1 MAKNLKQVLKNLASE
16 SNYDLFS
23 KLSLDEIK
31 KYSSLLYTPEFNE
44 EKICNSIKKK
54 KVVNFKKI
62 IYNYEKELSKLS
74 SYKIATNFLKTT
86 IRKKHKAYDKKLV
99 EDFESIIR
107 KLILDF
113 LTTYLKNLHRKK
125 TDLESFDLSYVK
137 FHNYIDKELFNVF
150 CFTTLRNFDSK
161 ISSISL
167 PNNQIFRLRTSEEF
181 LTICDIKDTKIMPTI
196 NPNFQKIKFIIGTNI
211 SKTNIR
217 ENTIKQRF
225 EQFLFALKIFHS
237 GNVQFGGIYYRNS
250 VDWDVS
256 STICLRHEPVL
267 GKPKMKYRL
276 ESESYTEKDFKKFI
290 NSFSKINFTKDKFV
304 FLGRAIKR
312 FSQAIENENKL
323 DQIVDFITCLESL
336 YSSNEQQ
343 LSFRFAMRTAIV
355 LGQTSHQKILIQEF
369 ILQIYNLRS
378 KIVHGDKIP
387 PVIIDKKEIDL
398 DTCLKQLEIISRNSI
413 KIFLYLLNDFD
424 NKEKLHEKIDNSIYD
439 ISIQKN
445 FSKNFNQLKLPVINI
460 S

>member
-1 MAKNLKQVLKNLASE
+1 
-16 SNYDLFS
+16 
-23 KLSLDEIK
+23 
-31 KYSSLLYTPEFNE
+31 
-44 EKICNSIKKK
+44 
-54 KVVNFKKI
+54 
-62 IYNYEKELSKLS
+62 
-74 SYKIATNFLKTT
+74 
-86 IRKKHKAYDKKLV
+86 
-99 EDFESIIR
+99 
-107 KLILDF
+107 
-113 LTTYLKNLHRKK
+113 
-125 TDLESFDLSYVK
+125 
-137 FHNYIDKELFNVF
+137 
-150 CFTTLRNFDSK
+150 
-161 ISSISL
+161 
-167 PNNQIFRLRTSEEF
+167 
-181 LTICDIKDTKIMPTI
+181 MPTI

-211 SKTNIR
+211 SKTNIS

-256 STICLRHEPVL
+256 STICLKHEPAL

-398 DTCLKQLEIISRNSI
+398 DTCMKQLEIISRNSI

-445 FSKNFNQLKLPVINI
+445 FSKNFNRLKLPVINI